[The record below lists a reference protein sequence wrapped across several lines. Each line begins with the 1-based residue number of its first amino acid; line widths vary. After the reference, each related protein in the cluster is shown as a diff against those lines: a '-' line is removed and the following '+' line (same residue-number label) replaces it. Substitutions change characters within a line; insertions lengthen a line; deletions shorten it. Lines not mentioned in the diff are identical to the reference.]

1 MYDNIQYKKK
11 KIFITHNMIFI
22 FLRKEMNLKHL
33 VINST
38 YVRYLKVK
46 LIETESCKVHQRI
59 HRGWREREVGII
71 V

>member
-1 MYDNIQYKKK
+1 MR
-11 KIFITHNMIFI
+11 FI
-22 FLRKEMNLKHL
+22 FLRKEMILKHL
-33 VINST
+33 VLNST

-46 LIETESCKVHQRI
+46 LIETESCKVHQKI

>member
-1 MYDNIQYKKK
+1 MYDKIHYKKK
-11 KIFITHNMIFI
+11 KRVLTHNMRFI
-22 FLRKEMNLKHL
+22 FLRKEMILKHL
-33 VINST
+33 VLNST